1 MELIEAGP
9 EVQILSTGLYAILTT
24 SNFCYLPPS
33 SDLPLPVKK
42 THEMTQILQSY
53 TMPYNIFLHL
63 AKGLYK
69 YLLLRSKNKMATT
82 STSVLDI
89 QQIVPKFQGP
99 PNKTYEQI
107 P

>member
-1 MELIEAGP
+1 
-9 EVQILSTGLYAILTT
+9 
-24 SNFCYLPPS
+24 
-33 SDLPLPVKK
+33 
-42 THEMTQILQSY
+42 
-53 TMPYNIFLHL
+53 MPYNIFLHL